1 MIKRID
7 KFKNHSAENIQN
19 HKDARDLVV
28 GALIYFLGIVAK
40 SSKIIFIIVAT
51 RFYGTS
57 ALGLYFL
64 AWSIIDI
71 ASKFGLWGTDRS
83 LIRDIARY
91 NVDRSEPT
99 KDRIFG
105 IIRFNISVS
114 FGASVLVAGILL
126 IISPNIAEFIFHDAN
141 LTIPTRLMAV
151 ALPFV
156 VLTQGFIAT
165 TKALRLMQYE
175 AFIRHGLEPL
185 ILLIGTLTLIP
196 LNLGATGLVMA
207 HVFASFGAAC
217 SAFFV
222 VCRKYRYLGWRK
234 QPLAREIKK
243 ETIRYTSPIAA
254 MDSLNLLAA
263 RVDIMLVG
271 ALLNSTSV
279 GLYGIAVEIIS
290 VIKRVRMGFE
300 PIFAPIVSELFYHKQ
315 QERLQR
321 NYGLVTRWI
330 TAGSLL
336 PVGAIVLFPR
346 QILGFFKIESV
357 EAVSAL
363 IVLALAH
370 GLFGIFSAAESLLV
384 MTGKTLLNT
393 CLAGVVL
400 VVNCAVALFLIP
412 KLGLVGAAF
421 GTLAA
426 FALVSFARIYHV
438 YRKLQLIPFSYSLF
452 WPITTAS
459 ITMGLFYL
467 IRNWLTVDSTI
478 ETIYVLIGMLIFY
491 LVIYF
496 WGANEPEEMDLI
508 NKIKNRLK
516 TKRAFL
522 WMTSGCKVIFM
533 VNRFKS
539 ILK

>member
-19 HKDARDLVV
+19 NKDARDLVV

-105 IIRFNISVS
+105 IIRFNITVS
-114 FGASVLVAGILL
+114 FGASVLVTGILL
-126 IISPNIAEFIFHDAN
+126 IISPNIAELIFHDAN
-141 LTIPTRLMAV
+141 LTIPTRVMAV

-217 SAFFV
+217 SALFV
-222 VCRKYRYLGWRK
+222 VYRKYKYLGWRK
-234 QPLAREIKK
+234 QELDKDIKK

-254 MDSLNLLAA
+254 MDALNLLAG
-263 RVDIMLVG
+263 RIDLMLVG
-271 ALLNSTSV
+271 GFLGSAAA

-290 VIKRVRMGFE
+290 VIKRVRQGFE
-300 PIFAPIVSELFYHKQ
+300 PIFAPIVSELFYRKK

-321 NYGLVTRWI
+321 NYALVTRWI
-330 TAGSLL
+330 MAGSLL
-336 PVGAIVLFPR
+336 PVGAIVLFPN
-346 QILGFFKIESV
+346 QILGFFNV
-357 EAVSAL
+357 DAAQAVSAL

-370 GLFGIFSAAESLLV
+370 GLSGIFGAAESLLV

-393 CLAGVVL
+393 SLAGLVL
-400 VVNCAVALFLIP
+400 VINCAVGIFLIP

-426 FALVSFARIYHV
+426 FASVSFARIYYV
-438 YRKLQLIPFSYSLF
+438 YRKLQLIPFSSSLF

-459 ITMGLFYL
+459 ITMSLFYL
-467 IRNWLTVDSTI
+467 LKNWFTVNTTL
-478 ETIYVLIGMLIFY
+478 ETISLLIVMATFY
-491 LVIYF
+491 TGIYF
-496 WGANEPEEMDLI
+496 LGASEPEERHLI
-508 NKIKNRLK
+508 IKFKDKLK
-516 TKRAFL
+516 RKH
-522 WMTSGCKVIFM
+522 
-533 VNRFKS
+533 VNVKD
-539 ILK
+539 